1 MAQSR
6 ANIYKKILVT
16 IFNLSLLLSF
26 TYAQAAKNAN
36 KKNAKQATQI
46 NAQDIGQNQ
55 VQEQTVAKAN
65 TQENTQEKIGATK
78 NSKTTQNK
86 KTNKSKNKNALKDKE
101 EDELKELEINTEA
114 LKTIKNIIVVGT
126 VLVDKQAILGKIP
139 YKVGEKFDPRRT
151 RKLIH
156 NLYYGLKRI
165 KNVHLYGELVGEKGV
180 NLIINIEEKKVLKE
194 IQFLPKKRSVGDDD
208 LKKKINLTDIPA
220 LDDQELKRYE
230 LIIKEIYASKN
241 YHNTKITSELKID
254 TDGRAIAIFNIDEG
268 KKSLVKRVMFEGNKN
283 ISARDLRKI
292 IFTREDWIL
301 GALDGSGTLQE
312 DRLEGDKHIIEQ
324 YYQSAGYMKAKV
336 IKTDLK
342 MDVHGAD
349 FTITFYIEEGDRYKV
364 SEVKASGNDILKD
377 EYLVSRIPIKA
388 GDLYSRKKIVDAIK
402 DLEMVWGELGFIFAN
417 IEPSIQPDDDNKTV
431 KLAFYTETGEKVFLN
446 KINITG
452 NKKTKDKVIRRKL
465 MLREG
470 DLITNRKKEVSK
482 YGVESLGFFDPK
494 DGVNWQVTR
503 LDKNLADLDLVVKE
517 VKTGHA
523 GIKLGFGGSVESI
536 SNANSGFSVTG
547 ELNDTNLFG
556 TGMSVALNGQ
566 LAKDQQTI
574 SFNIT
579 DPWLFNKPITGALDI
594 YHKRPSYA
602 DFTTIRPMNEKDTGG
617 AATIGF
623 VSPRLMNTQVLF
635 KLGADNVVFENRPI
649 LTLHR
654 EHTQFLPDI
663 TSRNQYQCIL
673 DQLFDGGTY
682 VWLENQIGQ
691 DRRNHPMHTSQGY
704 RWTINSKLGLPSFNC
719 NIGYFKA
726 DFDFSWFT
734 PLIGANDLILKVH
747 FFMGASKKFKNRTI
761 PYRELY
767 HIGGPASVRGFLFGQ
782 ISPRFCGDPIGG
794 SKAMFT
800 NIELQFPITQDFNL
814 KGVVFYD
821 GGTGWDNPYT
831 NTCPAGITNNTFNYR
846 HAVGFGFR
854 MLNPVP
860 VRIDWGFKL
869 DRKKK
874 LGETPSEVHFGMTYD
889 W

>member
-1 MAQSR
+1 MAQDIKK
-6 ANIYKKILVT
+6 IYKTIFVT
-16 IFNLSLLLSF
+16 MFNLSLLLSF
-26 TYAQAAKNAN
+26 TCTQAAKKTS
-36 KKNAKQATQI
+36 KKTKQI
-46 NAQDIGQNQ
+46 NTKDIEKNKT
-55 VQEQTVAKAN
+55 QTP
-65 TQENTQEKIGATK
+65 TQEKNKLKEKPDEIAIK
-78 NSKTTQNK
+78 KSNK
-86 KTNKSKNKNALKDKE
+86 KENKNLKNKGQQE
-101 EDELKELEINTEA
+101 EDLSELEINTDT
-114 LKTIKNIIVVGT
+114 LKIIKNIIITGNI
-126 VLVDKQAILGKIP
+126 LVDKQAILNKIP
-139 YKVGEKFDPRRT
+139 YKVGEKFDPRKT

-165 KNVHLYGELVGEKGV
+165 KNVKVYGELIGDHNV
-180 NLIINIEEKKVLKE
+180 NLIISIEEKKVLKDIE
-194 IQFLPKKRSVGDDD
+194 FLPKKRSIGNED

-230 LIIKEIYASKN
+230 LIIKNIYAEKN
-241 YHNTKITSELKID
+241 YHNTKVTSELKID
-254 TDGRAIAIFNIDEG
+254 TDGRAIAIFNIEEG
-268 KKSLVKRVMFEGNKN
+268 QKSKIKRVMFEGNKN
-283 ISARDLRKI
+283 ISSRDLRKI

-312 DRLEGDKHIIEQ
+312 DRLEGDKHILEQ
-324 YYQSAGYMKAKV
+324 YYQSSGYMKAKV

-342 MDVHGAD
+342 KDVNGSD
-349 FTITFYIEEGDRYKV
+349 FTVTFHIEEGDRYKI
-364 SEVKASGNDILKD
+364 SEIKASGNDILKD
-377 EYLVSRIPIKA
+377 EYLVSRIPIRV

-402 DLEMVWGELGFIFAN
+402 ELEMVWGELGFIFAN

-431 KLAFYTETGEKVFLN
+431 KLAFYTEAGEKVFLN
-446 KINITG
+446 KINIIG
-452 NKKTKDKVIRRKL
+452 NKKTKDKVIRRKIV
-465 MLREG
+465 LREG
-470 DLITNRKKEVSK
+470 DIITNRKKEISK
-482 YGVESLGFFDPK
+482 YGIDSLGFFDPK
-494 DGVNWQVTR
+494 DGVNWQTTR
-503 LDKNLADLDLVVKE
+503 LEKNLADLDLVVKE

-523 GIKLGFGGSVESI
+523 GIKLGFGGSVENI

-547 ELNDTNLFG
+547 ELNDTNAFG
-556 TGMSVALNGQ
+556 TGIAVALSGA
-566 LAKDQQTI
+566 LAKNQQTI

-579 DPWLFNKPITGALDI
+579 DPWLFNKPITGAMDI
-594 YHKRPSYA
+594 YHKRPTYG
-602 DFTTIRPMNEKDTGG
+602 DFTTIRPMSEKNTGG
-617 AATIGF
+617 GLTVGF
-623 VSPRLMNTQVLF
+623 VSPKLNNSQVLF

-649 LTLHR
+649 LALTR
-654 EHTQFLPDI
+654 PEHLILAEPTA
-663 TSRNQYQCIL
+663 RNQYQCIL

-704 RWTINSKLGLPSFNC
+704 RWSLNSRLGLPSFNC

-734 PLIGANDLILKVH
+734 PLIGANDLILKLH
-747 FFMGASKKFKNRTI
+747 LFLGASKKFKNRTI

-767 HIGGPASVRGFLFGQ
+767 HIGGPSNVRGFLFGQ
-782 ISPRFCGDPIGG
+782 ISPMFCGDPIGG

-831 NTCPAGITNNTFNYR
+831 NSCPAGITNNSFNYR

-854 MLNPVP
+854 MLSPVP